1 MHGRISELL
10 LLGQNYSAMV
20 FHCHFSA
27 RRGPSAASIVE
38 DELKR
43 QYENSNVEVYVL
55 RGGFERWHRLYHK
68 DPTLYEQLK

>member
-1 MHGRISELL
+1 MNELL
-10 LLGQNYSAMV
+10 LLGQNYSAMI

-43 QYENSNVEVYVL
+43 QAKDSSVKVYVL

-68 DPTLYEQLK
+68 DPALYEQIN

>member
-1 MHGRISELL
+1 MELVK
-10 LLGQNYSAMV
+10 LGQNYSALI

-38 DELKR
+38 DELVR
-43 QYENSNVEVYVL
+43 QGLHSSVEIYVL

-68 DPTLYEQLK
+68 DPALYEQL